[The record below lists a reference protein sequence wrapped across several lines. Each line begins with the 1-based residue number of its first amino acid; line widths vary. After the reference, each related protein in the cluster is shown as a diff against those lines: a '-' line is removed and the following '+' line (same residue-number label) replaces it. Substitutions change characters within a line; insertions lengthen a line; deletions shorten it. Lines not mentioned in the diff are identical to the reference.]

1 MSTAPSPP
9 HMQVSAW
16 LPIVV
21 LGVGAGCISGLQPL
35 LLDLLRQ
42 AGKLE
47 IAAMGLAATAEAAGM
62 ALAMTFAALCLPLER
77 LRRWSLLALAAMALA
92 NEGTMVSSGNAIIG
106 LRFLN
111 GAGAGLLLWVLIG
124 MMSRAAV
131 PARLFAIYVTAQSI
145 VGLGFSQAITGLV
158 APVFG
163 HVGAYGL
170 LLGFN
175 GMMLLAVPFMTD
187 SFASTSGGARGLP
200 GLRPAIVLLSM
211 TAFLAG
217 IMALWV
223 YLLPL
228 LAEKGHAAGTAASAV
243 SVGLAAQIAGG
254 LLAAVLASRIDAR
267 VAWATG
273 IVVGLAA
280 ILLMRTDGSAPAMFA
295 GCALFGFVWIFVP
308 PFHMPAVLRID
319 PTGRGAMLVGTAQ
332 LSGTVIGPLV
342 ATSVVAREG
351 VGAIWQLSAAWL
363 CLSLLLLAAA
373 QFNMTREKR
382 ILP

>member
-1 MSTAPSPP
+1 
-9 HMQVSAW
+9 
-16 LPIVV
+16 
-21 LGVGAGCISGLQPL
+21 
-35 LLDLLRQ
+35 
-42 AGKLE
+42 
-47 IAAMGLAATAEAAGM
+47 MGLAATAEAAGM
-62 ALAMTFAALCLPLER
+62 ALAMTFAALCLPLVR
-77 LRRWSLLALAAMALA
+77 LRRWSLLALTAMALA
-92 NEGTMVSSGNAIIG
+92 NAGTMAGSGSVIIG

-145 VGLGFSQAITGLV
+145 VGLCLSQAITGLV
-158 APVFG
+158 APTFG

-175 GMMLLAVPFMTD
+175 ALMLMAVPFMTD
-187 SFASTSGGARGLP
+187 SFASASGSARGLP
-200 GLRPAIVLLSM
+200 GYRAAIVLLAM

-267 VAWATG
+267 VAWVIG
-273 IVVGLAA
+273 IVLGLSA
-280 ILLMRTDGSAPAMFA
+280 ILLMSTGGSAPTMFA

-308 PFHMPAVLRID
+308 PFHMPAVLSVD
-319 PTGRGAMLVGTAQ
+319 ATGRGAMLVGTAQ

-342 ATSVVAREG
+342 ATPVVASQG
-351 VGAIWQLSAAWL
+351 VGAIWQLSATWL

-373 QFNMTREKR
+373 QFKKYSKER
-382 ILP
+382 ILT